1 MESSKDCL
9 VENILFKN
17 SPYWTFWAGSAENLE
32 IRWSDIVAKRD
43 HSADSHS
50 IIELSAFNTDGF
62 DVSGNNVW
70 IHDVNVWNQDDSI
83 CAKDGSTNM
92 VFERINA
99 SGLGLTIGSIGDSIN
114 NNITFRDIRM
124 HNTYKGVYMKFRGS
138 GVVSNVVYE
147 NIIMDSPEQWSI
159 WIGPAQQS
167 DSDDLCAAHPCS
179 ICWPECPSAKC
190 DMPPGR
196 YVNITLRNITISSSK
211 QSPGVILGNETAP
224 IENLVFDNV
233 VYIQPGDTPW
243 YEKHWMCENVVN
255 GVATGKT
262 WPVPYC
268 LEDQTDK
275 KMHEINAADPRR
287 IKSEHS
293 VSSEVI
299 AKVAAGAKS
308 PQLAYISNLLPEVL
322 L

>member
-99 SGLGLTIGSIGDSIN
+99 SGLDSLSVPLG
-114 NNITFRDIRM
+114 TPSTTTSPFATSVY
-124 HNTYKGVYMKFRGS
+124 NTYK
-138 GVVSNVVYE
+138 
-147 NIIMDSPEQWSI
+147 
-159 WIGPAQQS
+159 
-167 DSDDLCAAHPCS
+167 
-179 ICWPECPSAKC
+179 EC
-190 DMPPGR
+190 
-196 YVNITLRNITISSSK
+196 T
-211 QSPGVILGNETAP
+211 
-224 IENLVFDNV
+224 
-233 VYIQPGDTPW
+233 
-243 YEKHWMCENVVN
+243 
-255 GVATGKT
+255 
-262 WPVPYC
+262 
-268 LEDQTDK
+268 
-275 KMHEINAADPRR
+275 
-287 IKSEHS
+287 
-293 VSSEVI
+293 
-299 AKVAAGAKS
+299 
-308 PQLAYISNLLPEVL
+308 
-322 L
+322 